1 MPAASS
7 VAPPTGGVA
16 GAPGRGA
23 LGRGSRMGELRRSS
37 LPRTWFAARPQT
49 GSGDAEAAAAAAADM
64 PADGFFFA
72 PRRFAGIPLIPSL
85 QARETVDSRTQ
96 DGQPSV
102 QADREGSF
110 GLPRRRGAIYAR
122 GCQGHKGGTRGQI
135 LSARYARATTLAR
148 VCGGGRQGWRR
159 PDCRAP
165 YLPSGLI
172 ARAHRASWSTCG
184 VGGRGRGAQ
193 RLL

>member
-1 MPAASS
+1 MR
-7 VAPPTGGVA
+7 
-16 GAPGRGA
+16 APGQK
-23 LGRGSRMGELRRSS
+23 SS
-37 LPRTWFAARPQT
+37 LKVWALAEMSAEGGLSGPPRVDLSFFR
-49 GSGDAEAAAAAAADM
+49 SGDAEAAAAAAADM

-85 QARETVDSRTQ
+85 QAREIVERRTQ

-148 VCGGGRQGWRR
+148 VCGGGRQRWRW

-165 YLPSGLI
+165 YLPSCLLYTSPSP
-172 ARAHRASWSTCG
+172 RDQ
-184 VGGRGRGAQ
+184 RGSRMPSSA
-193 RLL
+193 